1 MPTLLD
7 AEIVADALTRLS
19 GWSGDTKGLT
29 RTFTLDD
36 AQHADF
42 LERVKVTSDAMDH
55 HPDIGRNGRATQ
67 VTLVTHSSG
76 GVTELD
82 IALASRIT
90 DLARFATGQEQAPL
104 PPEALGRR
112 SDRSGG
118 RSQVVAETEAQD
130 DAAAA
135 LDATRGGQEANT
147 LPPSL

>member
-7 AEIVADALTRLS
+7 ADIVADAITRLR
-19 GWSGDTKGLT
+19 GWSGDTTGIT

-55 HPDIGRNGRATQ
+55 HPEIARNGSTTR
-67 VTLVTHSSG
+67 VTLATHSAG

-82 IALASRIT
+82 IALASRVN
-90 DLARFATGQEQAPL
+90 DLARFATGEEQAPL
-104 PPEALGRR
+104 PPEALGKR
-112 SDRSGG
+112 SDRTGR
-118 RSQVVAETEAQD
+118 RSQVVAETDALD

-135 LDATRGGQEANT
+135 LDATRGSQEVNT